1 MPVPKYYEFF
11 PYVLDCLSDNKDHTM
26 KEIAEYCAASVKLTE
41 EDKRETISSGMPVYT
56 NRVGWAR
63 T

>member
-11 PYVLDCLSDNKDHTM
+11 PYVLKCLSDKKNHSM
-26 KEIAEYCAASVKLTE
+26 KEIAEYCANCAKLTE

-56 NRVGWAR
+56 NRVG
-63 T
+63 